1 MDEASAANRFGMF
14 ASIFTAATGLVA
26 FALAIMAVPVA
37 GGNCTANCRPYP
49 YMTMADRWPNDF
61 MWLPPAILFV
71 FGYLAVMAAVYY
83 AASGSR
89 RIFGLV
95 GLCLALVSATTLAID
110 YYLQLAVVPVSLQA
124 NETNGLPLLSMYN
137 SHGMFIA
144 LEELGYL
151 AMSVSFVFAASVLV
165 SRGRLEAAVRWL
177 FRVPLVVAA
186 VGLAWFS
193 IAFGLDRQD
202 RFEVVILSACWL
214 TLIINGVLLTVW
226 FRRRL
231 RSAEHV

>member
-14 ASIFTAATGLVA
+14 ASIFTAVAGLVA
-26 FALAIMAVPVA
+26 FALAIIAVPVA
-37 GGNCTANCRPYP
+37 GANCVSSCRPYP

-61 MWLPPAILFV
+61 MWLPPAILLV
-71 FGYLAVMAAVYY
+71 FGYLAVMAAIYS
-83 AASGSR
+83 ATTGSR
-89 RIFGLV
+89 RILGLA

-124 NETNGLPLLSMYN
+124 NETDGLPLLVMYN
-137 SHGMFIA
+137 SHGMFVA

-151 AMSVSFVFAASVLV
+151 LMSVSFVFAASVLV

-177 FRVPLVVAA
+177 FRVPLIAAA
-186 VGLAWFS
+186 VGLAGFS
-193 IAFGLDRQD
+193 IAFGLNRQD
-202 RFEVVILSACWL
+202 RFEVVILSVCWL
-214 TLIINGVLLTVW
+214 TLIANGILLSVW

-231 RSAEHV
+231 GAAAKV